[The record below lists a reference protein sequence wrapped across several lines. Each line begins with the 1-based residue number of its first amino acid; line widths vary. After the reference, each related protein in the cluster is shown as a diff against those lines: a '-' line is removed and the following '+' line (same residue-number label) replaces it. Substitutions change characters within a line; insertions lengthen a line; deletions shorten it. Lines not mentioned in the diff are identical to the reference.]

1 MFLLSF
7 QLTYFS
13 IAVHGFK
20 PELTLG
26 PVHFPVH
33 EDVATVHHHLSR
45 SVCQL
50 YVILILITVILIIFL
65 VLILIVVMLILIVIT
80 PMAGGSGEPDAK
92 HPPKQEQQRL
102 SC

>member
-45 SVCQL
+45 SVSQL
-50 YVILILITVILIIFL
+50 YVNLIIIIVILKSFL
-65 VLILIVVMLILIVIT
+65 FLFFI
-80 PMAGGSGEPDAK
+80 PFSFSS
-92 HPPKQEQQRL
+92 L
-102 SC
+102 SFS